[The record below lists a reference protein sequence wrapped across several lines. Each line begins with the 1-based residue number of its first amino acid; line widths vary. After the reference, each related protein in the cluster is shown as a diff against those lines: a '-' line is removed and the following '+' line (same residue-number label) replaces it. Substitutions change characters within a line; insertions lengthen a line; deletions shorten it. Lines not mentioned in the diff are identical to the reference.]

1 MTETEFLA
9 RLHHIRQVESE
20 ADYPLRSAGKPAGVL
35 IPIINRATGLRI
47 LLTQRA
53 LHLRHHP
60 GQISF
65 PGGRQEDSDTD
76 AIDAALRET
85 EEEIGIPRKHVNV
98 IGQLPAYRTISGYA
112 MVPVLG
118 FVQPDFTLS
127 VDKNEVEDTFEVPLD
142 YALDKKNHLI
152 HWVERQNHRH
162 PIYFIPFE
170 NTYIWG
176 ATAAILRTLASHIHA
191 D

>member
-1 MTETEFLA
+1 MTEAEFLA
-9 RLHHIRQVESE
+9 RLHHVRQVASE
-20 ADYPLRSAGKPAGVL
+20 ADYPLRVAGKPAGVL
-35 IPIINRATGLRI
+35 VPLVNREQGLQI
-47 LLTQRA
+47 LLTRRA

-65 PGGRQEDSDTD
+65 PGGRQEASDAD
-76 AIDAALRET
+76 AVEAALRET
-85 EEEIGIPRKHVNV
+85 EEEIGICRAHVDV

-118 FVQPDFTLS
+118 FVKPDLPLHL
-127 VDKNEVEDTFEVPLD
+127 DKNEVEDAFEVPLN
-142 YALDKKNHLI
+142 YALDKQNHFI
-152 HWVERQNHRH
+152 HWIERQNYRH

-170 NTYIWG
+170 DTYIWG
-176 ATAAILRTLASHIHA
+176 ATAAILRTLANHIHA